1 MTEDEGFMRGALALA
16 RRGLGQTAPNPS
28 VGCVIVKNESVIG
41 RGRTADGGR
50 PHAEVMALREAGE
63 AARGATAY
71 VTLEPCSHT
80 NKISPPC
87 TEALIE
93 AGIARVVT
101 GAADPNPAVHGTA
114 RLRDAGIEV
123 TEGVLRDECAALIR
137 GFAKVMRDDLPWVTL
152 KLASTLDG
160 KIATATGES
169 QWLTG
174 PESRRAVQALRGNHD
189 AVMVGIGTVLAD
201 DPLLTCRLPGFCSV
215 PAVRIVLDSHLRTPL
230 DSQLV
235 RTIPKAP
242 LWLVHAPDA
251 APSRQAALAEAGA
264 KLLPSPAGDTTAAL
278 RALAQAGL
286 TSILCEGG
294 ATLAAALLKAD
305 LVDEIAWFHAPAV
318 LGADGLAAVQTL
330 GITALG
336 AMPRFTLS
344 SHKNF
349 GDDIFSIYGK
359 TA

>member
-28 VGCVIVKNESVIG
+28 VGCVIVKNGSVVS

-50 PHAEVMALREAGE
+50 PHAEVQALREAGE

-87 TEALIE
+87 TEALIA
-93 AGIARVVT
+93 AGIARVVI
-101 GAADPNPAVHGTA
+101 GATDPNPAVDGTA
-114 RLRDAGIEV
+114 RLRAAGIEV
-123 TEGVLRDECAALIR
+123 TEGMLREECAALIG
-137 GFAKVMRDDLPWVTL
+137 GFAKVMREGLPWVTL

-174 PESRRAVQALRGNHD
+174 PESRRAVQALRGKHD
-189 AVMVGIGTVLAD
+189 AVMVGIGTVLED
-201 DPLLTCRLPGFCSV
+201 DPRLTCRLPGYRAAPV
-215 PAVRIVLDSHLRTPL
+215 IRIVLDSQLRTPL

-235 RTIPKAP
+235 RTIPDSH
-242 LWLVHAPDA
+242 LWLIHASDT

-264 KLLPSPAGDTTAAL
+264 KLLATPARDAAAAL

-286 TSILCEGG
+286 TKILCEGG

-305 LVDEIAWFHAPAV
+305 LVDEIVWFHAPAL

-330 GITALG
+330 GITALA
-336 AMPRFTLS
+336 AMPRFRLI
-344 SHKNF
+344 SHKHF
-349 GDDIFSIYGK
+349 GDDICSIYGK
-359 TA
+359 RA

>member
-1 MTEDEGFMRGALALA
+1 MRGALALA

-28 VGCVIVKNESVIG
+28 VGCVIIKDGSVIG

-50 PHAEVMALREAGE
+50 PHAEVQALREAGE

-87 TEALIE
+87 TEALIA
-93 AGIARVVT
+93 AGIVRVVI
-101 GAADPNPAVHGTA
+101 GASDPNPAVHGTA

-123 TEGVLRDECAALIR
+123 TEGVLRAECEAVIG
-137 GFAKVMRDDLPWVTL
+137 GFTKVMREGLPWVTL
-152 KLASTLDG
+152 KLAATLDG

-174 PESRRAVQALRGNHD
+174 AESRRAVQALRGNHD

-201 DPLLTCRLPGFCSV
+201 DPLLTCRLPGFRSA
-215 PAVRIVLDSHLRTPL
+215 PGVRIVLDSQLRTPL

-235 RTIPKAP
+235 RTIPDAP
-242 LWLVHAPDA
+242 LWLIHAPDA
-251 APSRQAALAEAGA
+251 APSRQTALAAAGA
-264 KLLPSPAGDTTAAL
+264 KLLLSPVHDAAAAMQ
-278 RALAQAGL
+278 ALAQVGL

-294 ATLAAALLKAD
+294 ATLAAALLEAD

-318 LGADGLAAVQTL
+318 LGADGMSAVQTL
-330 GITALG
+330 GIKDLA